1 MNSHVL
7 RASSYWNL
15 PDLLFILMVHRMTMK
30 SLLPVHTR
38 AAEVVVILLTIDTLL
53 VLGAAFALYGK
64 LRRTDDIYNMSR
76 EIQLVGALAL
86 LATGK

>member
-1 MNSHVL
+1 
-7 RASSYWNL
+7 
-15 PDLLFILMVHRMTMK
+15 MVHRVTMK

-76 EIQLVGALAL
+76 EIQLVGTLAL